1 MNMLIN
7 KFEYINITLFIFD
20 IIFWKKHLRWNRA
33 PIEAPIAATL
43 NLKKGF
49 FGTGGLRRQSL
60 KRKTV
65 LSRGATSH
73 EHEI

>member
-20 IIFWKKHLRWNRA
+20 IIFMEKHVRWNRA

-43 NLKKGF
+43 NVLNGF

-60 KRKTV
+60 KRNRFKQR
-65 LSRGATSH
+65 SDQP
-73 EHEI
+73 